1 MAIREQLIIEGVN
14 KTQNAFGGVQ
24 RDLNKLNGRMGLVTK
39 AGGALL
45 AVFAARKV
53 LDYANAIKEATS
65 QLQLYKNQLRLITDG
80 NIDLE
85 ITFNKLRD
93 AAKANRTPL
102 AETIDLFTKLRVTTQ
117 ALGKSE
123 EDVLKV
129 TNNLSRALQ
138 IAGADGNTAASVI
151 RQFGQ
156 AMASGEVRG
165 DEFRSLVEGLG
176 PALAIMAEETGITVG
191 ELRKMSRAGE
201 LTADV
206 MFDML
211 KNTEI
216 LNEKFAALQPTIQ
229 QTEIAFTDS
238 FKVMLAAIGEAS
250 GATSLYQS
258 TLDRLISVM
267 DGVSE
272 ALTESPFASF
282 TAEQFAA
289 LKSVEELAAAVEFL
303 TNAESHRS
311 KELQAAI
318 DVMRFM
324 TGMTEEEALAQLKSQ
339 EATRDLVLE
348 DEKRLRLLKDILPE
362 LELRLEITKELEEID
377 RKQKEAT
384 AALNAENQKLLNYY
398 KDATKAGSEYL
409 KMDFETPMEKAKN
422 GATKALDTFNA
433 LQNLMRDLNTETEE
447 GRKEYE
453 KLEKMLEQTGKAYK
467 KYWSD
472 IFELEKKAREAQT
485 QQYKKVYALEEALLN
500 DATRKIEQE
509 YKERLEALE
518 DLHRD
523 GFMTTQKFNRLEI
536 ALNKEKNDAI
546 TKANK
551 AAMRERRIMELE
563 ASGRTREEAEQYA
576 DFENKS
582 TTDRAKFV
590 IEKGQEIVNALGQQ
604 NKKAFEAAKAYNI
617 AKAIIDTY
625 SAANTALKSFPPPFN
640 FIAAAAVVAAGI
652 ANVAKIRGQTFEG
665 REYGGSVRGNR
676 SYVVGEAGPELF
688 TPGVMGNITPNNQLG
703 STVNVEFTV
712 NAIDAQSFNTALA
725 RQRDTIVGIVNEA
738 VNDGGRR
745 SITA

>member
-1 MAIREQLIIEGVN
+1 MAIKEQLIIEGVN
-14 KTQNAFGGVQ
+14 KTQSAFGGVQ

-45 AVFAARKV
+45 AVFAAKKV

-65 QLQLYKNQLRLITDG
+65 QLQLYRNQLRLITDG
-80 NIDLE
+80 QVDLE
-85 ITFNKLRD
+85 ITFTKLQ
-93 AAKANRTPL
+93 AAARANRTPL
-102 AETIDLFTKLRVTTQ
+102 AETIDLFTKLRVSTQ

-123 EDVLKV
+123 EEVLQV

-216 LNEKFAALQPTIQ
+216 LNEKFDQLQPTIQ
-229 QTEIAFTDS
+229 QLEQQLSDS
-238 FKVMLAAIGEAS
+238 FTRMLAAIGEAS
-250 GATSLYQS
+250 GATDLYAAS
-258 TLDRLISVM
+258 VSRLDAAFNGLANFLES
-267 DGVSE
+267 
-272 ALTESPFASF
+272 SPFDEF
-282 TAEQFAA
+282 TKEQYNA
-289 LKSVEELAAAVEFL
+289 LDSVEEMAAAVEYL
-303 TNAESHRS
+303 NE
-311 KELQAAI
+311 
-318 DVMRFM
+318 
-324 TGMTEEEALAQLKSQ
+324 
-339 EATRDLVLE
+339 VLE
-348 DEKRLRLLKDILPE
+348 DRGGLVVTDADREQLALAKEILPH
-362 LELRLEITKELEEID
+362 LELRLDIMRELEEIE
-377 RKQKEAT
+377 RKEKEAL

-398 KDATKAGSEYL
+398 EDATKAGSEYL
-409 KMDFETPMEKAKN
+409 KMDFETPMEKAKR
-422 GATKALDTFNA
+422 GATRALEAFND

-447 GRKEYE
+447 GAKEYD
-453 KLEKMLEQTGKAYK
+453 KLKLMLEATGKAYK
-467 KYWSD
+467 KYWND
-472 IFELEKKAREAQT
+472 IFDLQKKAQEAQVKE
-485 QQYKKVYALEEALLN
+485 YKRVYDMEAELLN

-509 YKERLEALE
+509 YNERQDALDE
-518 DLHRD
+518 FLQK
-523 GFMTTQKFNRLEI
+523 GYITQQKYNRLEI
-536 ALNKEKNDAI
+536 ALNKQKNDAI
-546 TKANK
+546 TKATK
-551 AAMRERRIMELE
+551 EALRTRRIAELE
-563 ASGRTREEAEQYA
+563 ASGRTREEAESYA

-652 ANVAKIRGQTFEG
+652 ANVAKIRSQTFEG
-665 REYGGSVRGNR
+665 REYGGPVRGNR

-688 TPGVMGNITPNNQLG
+688 TPGVGGNITPNNQLG
-703 STVNVEFTV
+703 RNVNIEFTV

-725 RQRDTIVGIVNEA
+725 RQKDTIVAIVNEA